1 MSAGA
6 WRVVGILLAV
16 VLVLVAG
23 AALGAWMASRHY
35 RPLLDTAQEA
45 LATAKAGR
53 NNLEA
58 LAGEQGRK
66 LGDLVLAGQER
77 ERHAAQAQADA
88 QELAKH
94 DYSAANRLLQER
106 TGDDP
111 APAAELIIDQELG
124 L

>member
-16 VLVLVAG
+16 VLVLAAG
-23 AALGAWMASRHY
+23 AALGAWLSSRHY
-35 RPLLDTAQEA
+35 RPLLDTAQTE
-45 LATAKAGR
+45 LATTKAGR
-53 NNLEA
+53 DNLEA

-66 LGDLVLAGQER
+66 LGDLVLAGEER
-77 ERHAAQAQADA
+77 ERRAAQAQADA
-88 QELAKH
+88 QELAQH

-106 TGDDP
+106 TGGDP
-111 APAAELIIDQELG
+111 APAAESIIDQELG